1 MVNLRERLERQ
12 LGPSGEDARPI
23 DAGGG
28 GPHPPGMD
36 IGERLAKLESGQ
48 DWLKI
53 ILTLIVAV
61 VVGGFA
67 LLGVQINR
75 IDTKVDALGARIDAQ
90 GAQTRQ
96 ELTGIANAIANS
108 ITATRQVQPQI
119 MILPAPTPGGSSA
132 NPPKE

>member
-1 MVNLRERLERQ
+1 
-12 LGPSGEDARPI
+12 
-23 DAGGG
+23 
-28 GPHPPGMD
+28 MD

-119 MILPAPTPGGSSA
+119 MILPAPTPGGSSPPA